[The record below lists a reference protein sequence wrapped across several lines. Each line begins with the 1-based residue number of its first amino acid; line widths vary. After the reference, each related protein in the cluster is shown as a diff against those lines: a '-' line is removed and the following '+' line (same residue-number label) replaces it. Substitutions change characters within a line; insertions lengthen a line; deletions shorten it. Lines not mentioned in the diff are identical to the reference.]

1 MTSKIDPF
9 ELVKTQ
15 SRDSMKWAESFSGVC
30 EEFTKDEILDEG
42 YMVGWFANSMMAMY
56 DSLHNNEIKLL
67 TDKISKLKGLM
78 LLVDPSVSDEC
89 VATVQV
95 TQWDEYTK
103 CFPDELE

>member
-1 MTSKIDPF
+1 MSKIYPF

-15 SRDSMKWAESFSGVC
+15 SRDAMKWAESFSSTC
-30 EEFTKDEILDEG
+30 EEYTKDEILDEG
-42 YMVGWFANSMMAMY
+42 YMAGWFANSMTVMY
-56 DSLHNNEIKLL
+56 NSLYDNEIKLL
-67 TDKISKLKGLM
+67 TDKISKLKGLI

-89 VATVQV
+89 VAPVQV